1 MGRVRFVIGRAG
13 SGKTR
18 HCLTAVQ
25 DELRRN
31 PLEGPRLVLL
41 VPEQAS
47 LQMERAL
54 LAPDDL
60 HAVIRAEVLSFR
72 RLAVRLLREA
82 GPREVTPIS
91 EASRVM
97 ILRLLMG
104 RSKQQ
109 LTYFHRMERLGG
121 LAKSLARAV
130 GDCFLE
136 AVSPEELSAAA
147 ADPGLPGFRQARLA
161 DLARLYEAY
170 RTYLA
175 EGRMEPQPA
184 DAGQAA
190 CRTPA
195 GRLLDPGQTWEAARP
210 LLERS
215 AWPIGARIW
224 VDGFAHFSKQEL
236 LTLVELARRAER
248 VTIAWLGEP
257 GDRGRELG
265 AEVNRHEKDRREDD
279 AESSWRKGA
288 EGGAHGFGPLDNMR
302 RRIEHALASAGVALE
317 RPLFLRDPRRGRF
330 RSAPPLAKLEAAYPW
345 MGLRADPTPERRT
358 HPTGVGD
365 GPRREAVADW
375 SLDDP
380 TASALRHPITLV
392 EAADRRTEVAFAAS
406 QIQAWVQAREER
418 KSPEAPMRYRD
429 IAVILRDVETY
440 RDLLIMELNQR
451 GIPFFL
457 DQRRGTAHHPL
468 VEFLR
473 CAAALGKAPFSLAWM
488 RLLLKTGLLP
498 FEASALDALENH
510 LLAWNISG
518 RADWESGKG
527 LMRDRSPANSERS
540 AASSRLVSARAAISA
555 LLAPWLEL
563 ADRRPAPTGA
573 EWAAGLLALMERT
586 AVAETLAVWA
596 RAAGQ
601 NGQWEEARSHQQVLA
616 DVQRFLDDLATTF
629 DHEPVSTAEL
639 LDVLE
644 SGLAGLTVAL
654 PPPMLDEVL
663 IMGIERSRHPEI
675 RAAILLGL
683 NDGVFPL
690 RPRDDGLLHEEDL
703 DCLERHG
710 VHLGRAAREWVEEE
724 RLLAYVAVTR
734 PSERLVLCLARED
747 EAGKPLAP
755 SPLVRAMEAAAPS
768 MARIAVERPV
778 AIGEAWDVASL
789 RELAARAARAR
800 HVSRAAG
807 DAGSRPAAFWEEVG
821 RSLAERDGAIDPR
834 VARILSARLDE
845 SAKANL
851 KIDPASKPP
860 RETPIGVTALQS
872 FASCPF
878 QHFSRHIL
886 DLAPRQTAR
895 WRPLDLGRIE
905 HAILED
911 VIRQIIEKKQDWATI
926 EDGELAS
933 LLDAAY
939 RRLPTRLHEIMLRAS
954 AREQALLD
962 MARMRLLRVLRGQRE
977 ASRAGRFRPAF
988 VELSFGREG
997 EAGLPSLR
1005 LPSPSG
1011 HDLVLKG
1018 VLDRVDMELSSMEE
1032 NRSAVGME
1040 PASRE
1045 GDRPR
1050 RAIVL
1055 DYKSSRRKAGLAE
1068 LYHGL
1073 SLQLPIYLLA
1083 LRNPGESGE
1092 TWVAAAGFYV
1102 TTSEAVVSLKH
1113 LEEGSD
1119 REQSVPGF
1127 SRMRGLVAEAAADLL
1142 DPAARGSL
1150 SKWYRIR
1157 LKKDGE
1163 PASPMV
1169 SDLLRQADFEALV
1182 AHVAR
1187 LAGTLADRMIEGDV
1201 SVLPYRL
1208 DQRTPCKTCDYG
1220 TVCGFEAGVDASRWL
1235 EPLKPAEVLA
1245 RMAAE

>member
-25 DELRRN
+25 NELRKN

-60 HAVIRAEVLSFR
+60 QAAIRAEVLSFR
-72 RLAVRLLREA
+72 RLAVRLLHEA

-104 RSKQQ
+104 RIKRQ
-109 LTYFHRMERLGG
+109 LTYFHRTERLGG

-136 AVSPEELSAAA
+136 AVSPENLSAAA

-184 DAGQAA
+184 DAGQAV

-195 GRLLDPGQTWEAARP
+195 SRLLDPGQTWEAARP
-210 LLERS
+210 LLAQS
-215 AWPIGARIW
+215 TWPIGARIW

-248 VTIAWLGEP
+248 MTIAWLGEP
-257 GDRGRELG
+257 GDRGREIG
-265 AEVNRHEKDRREDD
+265 AEANRHEGDSPEND
-279 AESSWRKGA
+279 AEGD
-288 EGGAHGFGPLDNMR
+288 AHGFGPLDHMR
-302 RRIEHALASAGVALE
+302 QRIENALASAGVALE

-345 MGLRADPTPERRT
+345 MGPRANPPPERRT
-358 HPTGVGD
+358 PPTGVGD
-365 GPRREAVADW
+365 GPRRETTADW

-380 TASALRHPITLV
+380 TASALRHPITFI

-406 QIQAWVQAREER
+406 QIQAWVQACEER
-418 KSPEAPMRYRD
+418 KSPEAPMRYHD

-440 RDLLIMELNQR
+440 RDLLVMELNQR

-473 CAAALGKAPFSLAWM
+473 CAAALAKAPFDLAWM

-498 FEASALDALENH
+498 FEASILDALENH

-527 LMRDRSPANSERS
+527 LMRDRSPTNLERS
-540 AASSRLVSARAAISA
+540 AASSRLVSTRVAISS

-616 DVQRFLDDLATTF
+616 DVQRFLGDLATTF
-629 DHEPVSTAEL
+629 GHEPVGTAEL

-710 VHLGRAAREWVEEE
+710 IRLGRAAREWIEEE

-734 PSERLVLCLARED
+734 PAERLVLCLARED
-747 EAGKPLAP
+747 ETGKPLAP
-755 SPLVRAMEAAAPS
+755 SPLIRAVEAAAPS
-768 MARIAVERPV
+768 MTHIAVERPV
-778 AIGEAWDVASL
+778 ATGEAWDVASL

-800 HVSRAAG
+800 YVSHAAG
-807 DAGSRPAAFWEEVG
+807 DAGSRPAVFWEGVG

-834 VARILSARLDE
+834 VARILSARLEE

-851 KIDPASKPP
+851 KIDPASRPP
-860 RETPIGVTALQS
+860 REAPIGVTALQS

-886 DLAPRQTAR
+886 DLEPRQTAR

-911 VIRQIIEKKQDWATI
+911 VIRQIIEKKQDWTTI
-926 EDGELAS
+926 EDKELAS

-939 RRLPTRLHEIMLRAS
+939 RRLPTRLHEIMPRAS
-954 AREQALLD
+954 ARERALLD

-997 EAGLPSLR
+997 ETGLPSLR

-1018 VLDRVDMELSSMEE
+1018 VLDRVDLESSHMEE
-1032 NRSAVGME
+1032 KRSAVGME
-1040 PASRE
+1040 PTARG

-1092 TWVAAAGFYV
+1092 KWVAAAGLYV
-1102 TTSEAVVSLKH
+1102 TTSEAVVSLRH
-1113 LEEGSD
+1113 LEEDSD
-1119 REQSVPGF
+1119 REQGVPGF

-1220 TVCGFEAGVDASRWL
+1220 TVCGFEAGVDTSRWL
-1235 EPLKPAEVLA
+1235 EPLKPADVLA
-1245 RMAAE
+1245 RIAAE